1 MADRAAQRAKR
12 DEFLAK
18 IGKRPVVMGI
28 LNLTPDSFF
37 DGGRFTGTAIA
48 LGHAKN
54 MVQAGCDI
62 IDVGGESTR
71 PGAPPVTEADELRRI
86 EAVIAELAVTLHVP
100 LSIDTYKSAV
110 AARALELGA
119 VVVNDVWG
127 LQKDP
132 AMAETVAAAEAAVVV
147 MHNRLEKDASIDILA
162 DIRTFFAHSLDLAQ
176 AAGIPRSR
184 IILDPGIAFG
194 KTARQN
200 VEVIAGIA
208 KFLDFGCPILI
219 GLSRK
224 AFLGSLIDGSPEATL
239 VGTIAANLAA
249 YAAGA
254 TLFRVHDVA
263 EHVTAFEAFQAI
275 RSPVGS

>member
-1 MADRAAQRAKR
+1 MADLSARRAKR

-18 IGKRPVVMGI
+18 IGKRPVVMGV
-28 LNLTPDSFF
+28 LNLTSNSFF
-37 DGGRFTGTAIA
+37 DGGRFTGTATA
-48 LGHAKN
+48 LAHAKN

-62 IDVGGESTR
+62 VDVGGESTR
-71 PGAPPVTEADELRRI
+71 PGASPVTEADELRRI
-86 EAVIAELAVTLHVP
+86 EAVIAELAVTLDVP
-100 LSIDTYKSAV
+100 LSIDTYKSVV

-119 VVVNDVWG
+119 VVVNDIWG

-132 AMAETVAAAEAAVVV
+132 AMAETIAAAEAAVVI
-147 MHNRLEKDASIDILA
+147 MHNRLEKDASVDILA
-162 DIRTFFAHSLDLAQ
+162 DIRTFFTRSLNLALV
-176 AAGIPRSR
+176 AGIPRSH

-200 VEVIAGIA
+200 VEVIAGIG
-208 KFLDFGCPILI
+208 KLLDFGCPILI

-224 AFLGSLIDGSPEATL
+224 AFLGSLGDGRPEATL
-239 VGTIAANLAA
+239 TGTIAANLAA

-263 EHVTAFEAFQAI
+263 EHVAAFRVFQVI
-275 RSPVGS
+275 RSPVSS